1 MLTIVDIL
9 EIIIEN
15 LYGIGQ
21 GTMRYRVSLTRDA
34 ASEGKCYYL
43 CQGTK
48 SGCTYSFAKY
58 QGSLRGLVI
67 GPSALIL

>member
-1 MLTIVDIL
+1 MLTILDIL

-21 GTMRYRVSLTRDA
+21 GRMQFRAFLSRDA

-43 CQGTK
+43 CQGIK
-48 SGCTYSFAKY
+48 SGRTYIFAKY
-58 QGSLRGLVI
+58 KGSLRGLVI
-67 GPSALIL
+67 GPSA